1 MSGGGG
7 GSTAPATQTVNTSS
21 IPTQFQGLANTLLGS
36 QMMNQFNYQ
45 TNPDGSLATDA
56 AGNYIPTSQKG
67 YTAFGQMVPQT
78 NANGQPLLDSS
89 GNPVMGPAGFGAQQM
104 AAAQQAVAGFSPL
117 QQQAQS
123 EAANMQ
129 MPGQFGAAT
138 NLASAAGQGDL
149 ASAAQ
154 ALGYGNAGYQSG
166 MLGQNL
172 GVQGGGYYGSMGAG
186 YGAQGANLAKC
197 ATGYGSLG
205 SQIGQMGL
213 AAQAQGACI
222 AARSKCYAAQQAAA
236 GANFAKQ
243 AQCAALIQSN
253 MNPYLQDSLK
263 AQMALMN
270 QQYGQQQANQQ
281 AAATQAGAFG
291 GGRCAVLSAQNTLN
305 QNLANQKMIACGYNK
320 AYCAATNYM
329 LQGSQLGLQGLAGA
343 QTGLGTALGGGQL
356 GLSGIG
362 TALTGNAQGLQG
374 VCAANRAYQTGIQGA
389 QAGLQGVNTQL
400 AGTAQGMQGA
410 QVGLQGVQG
419 AQAGYAGA
427 NQAAGTLS
435 NIGTACQAAQMN
447 IMNTQNTLGGQQQA
461 QQQNVLNQAISNYGN
476 TQNYPMTQAT
486 NVMNLLRNTP
496 TNTTSTTYQA
506 PPSALSAATG
516 LGTAGL
522 AAYQLTKKKGGK
534 IKEPRY
540 AGGGIVCLG
549 IANALKGRK

>member
-7 GSTAPATQTVNTSS
+7 SSAPATQTVNTSS

-78 NANGQPLLDSS
+78 NASGQPLLDAS

-104 AAAQQAVAGFSPL
+104 SAAQQAVAGFSPL

-149 ASAAQ
+149 ASACVAY
-154 ALGYGNAGYQSG
+154 GYGN
-166 MLGQNL
+166 
-172 GVQGGGYYGSMGAG
+172 MGAQ
-186 YGAQGANLAKC
+186 YGAQGA
-197 ATGYGSLG
+197 GYGQKAAGLACAALG
-205 SQIGQMGL
+205 YGGLGAQIGQMGL
-213 AAQAQGACI
+213 AAQAQGQCI

-329 LQGSQLGLQGLAGA
+329 LQGAQLGLTGLAGA
-343 QTGLGTALGGGQL
+343 QSGLNTALGGGQL

-374 VCAANRAYQTGIQGA
+374 VCGANRAYQTGIQGS
-389 QAGLQGVNTQL
+389 QA
-400 AGTAQGMQGA
+400 GMQGA

-427 NQAAGTLS
+427 NNAAGTLS

-461 QQQNVLNQAISNYGN
+461 QQQNVLNQAIQNYGN

-486 NVMNLLRNTP
+486 NIMNLLRNTP
-496 TNTTSTTYQA
+496 TNTTATTYQA

-540 AGGGIVCLG
+540 SGGGIVCLG

>member
-7 GSTAPATQTVNTSS
+7 SSAPATQTVNTSS

-45 TNPDGSLATDA
+45 TNPDGTLATDA

-67 YTAFGQMVPQT
+67 YTSFGQMVPQT
-78 NANGQPLLDSS
+78 DANGQTLLDAN

-104 AAAQQAVAGFSPL
+104 SAAQQAVAGFSPL

-129 MPGQFGAAT
+129 MPGQFRSASNLSTAGGLGNLSSANAAYGFGC
-138 NLASAAGQGDL
+138 AGM
-149 ASAAQ
+149 
-154 ALGYGNAGYQSG
+154 QSG
-166 MLGQNL
+166 AMGQNL
-172 GVQGGGYYGSMGAG
+172 GVQGGGFYGAQGSG
-186 YGAQGANLAKC
+186 YGAQGAALAGC
-197 ATGYGSLG
+197 ALNAGNAGVG
-205 SQIGQMGL
+205 IGQKAL
-213 AAQAQGACI
+213 VAQCQGSCI
-222 AARSKCYAAQQAAA
+222 SARSKCYAAQQAAA

-281 AAATQAGAFG
+281 AAATQSGAFG

-329 LQGSQLGLQGLAGA
+329 LQGSQLGLQGLTGA
-343 QTGLGTALGGGQL
+343 QTGLNTALGGGQL
-356 GLSGIG
+356 GLQGVQ
-362 TALTGNAQGLQG
+362 TALTGNAQALQG
-374 VCAANRAYQTGIQGA
+374 ACIANKAYQTGIQGA
-389 QAGLQGVNTQL
+389 LAGLQGVNTQL

-427 NQAAGTLS
+427 NQAASNLA
-435 NIGTACQAAQMN
+435 NIGSADQAAQLAIIN
-447 IMNTQNTLGGQQQA
+447 QQNAVGSQQQA
-461 QQQNVLNQAISNYGN
+461 QQQNVLNQAIQNYGN

-486 NVMNLLRNTP
+486 NIMNLLRNTP

>member
-1 MSGGGG
+1 
-7 GSTAPATQTVNTSS
+7 
-21 IPTQFQGLANTLLGS
+21 
-36 QMMNQFNYQ
+36 
-45 TNPDGSLATDA
+45 
-56 AGNYIPTSQKG
+56 
-67 YTAFGQMVPQT
+67 
-78 NANGQPLLDSS
+78 
-89 GNPVMGPAGFGAQQM
+89 
-104 AAAQQAVAGFSPL
+104 
-117 QQQAQS
+117 
-123 EAANMQ
+123 
-129 MPGQFGAAT
+129 
-138 NLASAAGQGDL
+138 
-149 ASAAQ
+149 
-154 ALGYGNAGYQSG
+154 
-166 MLGQNL
+166 MLGQCL
-172 GVQGGGYYGSMGAG
+172 GVQGGAYYGGMGAQYGAQGAG

-197 ATGYGSLG
+197 ATGYGGLG
-205 SQIGQMGL
+205 AQIGQMGL

-343 QTGLGTALGGGQL
+343 QSGLGTALGGGQL

-374 VCAANRAYQTGIQGA
+374 VCAANRAYQTGISGA
-389 QAGLQGVNTQL
+389 QAGMQGAGVGLQGVNTQL

-435 NIGTACQAAQMN
+435 NIGTAGQAAQMN
-447 IMNTQNTLGGQQQA
+447 IMNTQNTLGAQQQA
-461 QQQNVLNQAISNYGN
+461 QQQNILNQAISNYGN
-476 TQNYPMTQAT
+476 AQNYPMSQAT
-486 NVMNLLRNTP
+486 NIMNLLRNTP
-496 TNTTSTTYQA
+496 TNTTATTYQA
-506 PPSALSAATG
+506 PPSTLSALTG
-516 LGTAGL
+516 VGTTAL
-522 AAYQLTKKKGGK
+522 AANQLLKKKGGK

>member
-1 MSGGGG
+1 MSGGG

-21 IPTQFQGLANTLLGS
+21 IPVQFQGLANTLLGS

-45 TNPDGSLATDA
+45 RGACGQLATDA
-56 AGNYIPTSQKG
+56 CGNYIPTSQKG

-78 NANGQPLLDSS
+78 NANGQPMLDAN

-104 AAAQQAVAGFSPL
+104 SAAQQAVAGFSPM
-117 QQQAQS
+117 QQQAQMETS
-123 EAANMQ
+123 NLQ

-138 NLASAAGQGDL
+138 NMATTAGEGMLNSAC
-149 ASAAQ
+149 Q
-154 ALGYGNAGYQSG
+154 AYGYGNSGYQSG
-166 MLGQNL
+166 MLGQQL
-172 GVQGGGYYGSMGAG
+172 GVQGGGYYGAQGAG
-186 YGAQGANLAKC
+186 YGAKAANLAC
-197 ATGYGSLG
+197 GALGYGSLG

-213 AAQAQGACI
+213 AAQAQGQCI

-236 GANFAKQ
+236 GTNFNRQ
-243 AQCAALIQSN
+243 VQCANAIQSY
-253 MNPYLQDSLK
+253 MNPYIQNSLQ
-263 AQMALMN
+263 AQMNLMN

-305 QNLANQKMIACGYNK
+305 QNLANQKLIACGYNK
-320 AYCAATNYM
+320 AYCTAGNYM
-329 LQGSQLGLQGLAGA
+329 LQGAQLGLQGLAGA

-374 VCAANRAYQTGIQGA
+374 ICGANRAYQTGIQGA
-389 QAGLQGVNTQL
+389 QTGLQGVNTQL

-419 AQAGYAGA
+419 AQAGYSGA
-427 NQAAGTLS
+427 NAAASNLA
-435 NIGTACQAAQMN
+435 NIGAQCQAAQLGIIN
-447 IMNTQNTLGGQQQA
+447 AQNAVGAQQQA
-461 QQQNVLNQAISNYGN
+461 QQQNVINQAVQNYSN
-476 TQNYPMTQAT
+476 TQGYCMQQAT
-486 NVMNLLRNTP
+486 NLMNLLRNTP
-496 TNTTSTTYQA
+496 TNTTSTQYQA

-522 AAYQLTKKKGGK
+522 AAYQLTKKTGGK
-534 IKEPRY
+534 IKEPKY

-549 IANALKGRK
+549 ITNALKGRK

>member
-1 MSGGGG
+1 
-7 GSTAPATQTVNTSS
+7 
-21 IPTQFQGLANTLLGS
+21 
-36 QMMNQFNYQ
+36 
-45 TNPDGSLATDA
+45 
-56 AGNYIPTSQKG
+56 
-67 YTAFGQMVPQT
+67 
-78 NANGQPLLDSS
+78 
-89 GNPVMGPAGFGAQQM
+89 MGPAGFGAQQM
-104 AAAQQAVAGFSPL
+104 SAAQQAVAGFSPL

-149 ASAAQ
+149 ASACVAY
-154 ALGYGNAGYQSG
+154 GYGN
-166 MLGQNL
+166 
-172 GVQGGGYYGSMGAG
+172 MGAQ
-186 YGAQGANLAKC
+186 YGAQGA
-197 ATGYGSLG
+197 GYGQKAAGLACAALG
-205 SQIGQMGL
+205 YGGLGAQIGQMGL
-213 AAQAQGACI
+213 AAQAQGQCI

-329 LQGSQLGLQGLAGA
+329 LQGAQLGLTGLAGA
-343 QTGLGTALGGGQL
+343 QSGLNTALGGGQL

-374 VCAANRAYQTGIQGA
+374 VCGANRAYQTGIQGS
-389 QAGLQGVNTQL
+389 QA
-400 AGTAQGMQGA
+400 GMQGA

-427 NQAAGTLS
+427 VNAANSLT
-435 NIGTACQAAQMN
+435 NTGTACQAAQMN

-496 TNTTSTTYQA
+496 TNTTATTYQA

-534 IKEPRY
+534 IKEPKY